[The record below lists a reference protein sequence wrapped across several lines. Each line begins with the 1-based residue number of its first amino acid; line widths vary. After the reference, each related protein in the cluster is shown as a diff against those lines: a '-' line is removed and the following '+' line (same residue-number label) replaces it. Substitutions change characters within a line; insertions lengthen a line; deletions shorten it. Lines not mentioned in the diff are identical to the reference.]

1 MRVVQTSLSEAEY
14 RMLLDYAR
22 RKGLT
27 LKEALR
33 EGAHR
38 LAMQDSVNKND
49 PIFVE
54 EPVAKATGKRER
66 TSVDPDRY
74 LYGPGR

>member
-14 RMLLDYAR
+14 KMLLDYAR

-33 EGAHR
+33 EGARR

-49 PIFVE
+49 PIFIE
-54 EPVAKATGKRER
+54 EPVANATGKKER
-66 TSVDPDRY
+66 TSVDHDRY